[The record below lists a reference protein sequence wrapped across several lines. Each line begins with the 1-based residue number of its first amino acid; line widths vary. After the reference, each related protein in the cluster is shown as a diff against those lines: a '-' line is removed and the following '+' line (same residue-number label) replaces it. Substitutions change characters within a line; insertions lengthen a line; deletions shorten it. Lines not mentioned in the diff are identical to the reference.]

1 MAKEKKVLYVTELGM
16 IINQMISQYFTN
28 IVDIHFTAEME
39 EQLDKVEEGEAGW
52 REVLQEFYD
61 GFEPL
66 VQKAAK
72 ELEKVQ
78 LQEEVTDVICE
89 KCGRNM
95 VLKTGRF
102 GKFYACPGFPDC
114 RNTKPYQELLDV
126 PCPLCGA
133 PVQVC
138 KSRKG
143 RVLRLLQAPGM

>member
-133 PVQVC
+133 PVQV
-138 KSRKG
+138 
-143 RVLRLLQAPGM
+143 